1 MATGGSSIYARWR
14 LVVWLVFVLA
24 LAALNYYGHYRGAD
38 PPDDLAYRY
47 STAVLALA
55 QYGIFLAIV
64 LAIAYGTPTRR
75 TFALRRPASWIR
87 ALGLVGAALVGVYVC
102 SSVYVGVL
110 SLFTESNPTEEQ
122 NLVPDGWDSSR
133 AGAFVAF
140 FVAVTVLGPVVEELM
155 FRGLGFSLL
164 VPYGVAIAIVGTAL
178 LFALGHGVVFGVPI
192 FLFMGLGLAFIR
204 YRMDSV
210 YPAILMHGTF
220 NAIALVLAVTVGG
233 DA

>member
-155 FRGLGFSLL
+155 FRGLGFSLFERYGRWTAILATSVIFGLYHGL
-164 VPYGVAIAIVGTAL
+164 VVALPVLVVVGLALAWLRARTSSIYPPMVMHGVFNGVALIV
-178 LFALGHGVVFGVPI
+178 
-192 FLFMGLGLAFIR
+192 
-204 YRMDSV
+204 SV
-210 YPAILMHGTF
+210 AAG
-220 NAIALVLAVTVGG
+220 
-233 DA
+233 